1 MRPQYPP
8 AIPACQRIELAG
20 LNRWRE
26 RSACN
31 PIPSAIN
38 GSGVSY
44 VLKLHLY
51 LFVAGVVG
59 FLVARWLSP
68 LGLFVNLIC
77 AFPAAYLTILIGR
90 RIFNK
95 PGGL

>member
-1 MRPQYPP
+1 VFG
-8 AIPACQRIELAG
+8 A
-20 LNRWRE
+20 
-26 RSACN
+26 ACN
-31 PIPSAIN
+31 PGPSAIN
-38 GSGVSY
+38 RSVVSY
-44 VLKLHLY
+44 ALKLYSY

-68 LGLFVNLIC
+68 LGLFVNLIS

>member
-1 MRPQYPP
+1 MP
-8 AIPACQRIELAG
+8 
-20 LNRWRE
+20 
-26 RSACN
+26 
-31 PIPSAIN
+31 
-38 GSGVSY
+38 Y
-44 VLKLHLY
+44 VFKLYLY

-68 LGLFVNLIC
+68 LGLLVNLTC